1 MFHMLFFCLEILFF
15 SILSPEFIFVKLSW
29 QWHQYASYL
38 LRIYYQRELHSIAH
52 KIWSKVIVIIIFLG
66 GIWKKYDGECPV
78 EKEFK
83 TSLNWVKPY
92 LSWQP
97 KPISPPPRIK
107 DKWMHLQLCAISWLE
122 KVVIAN
128 DWLLKCNA
136 HFRLQLIWIK
146 RNCHE
151 MGWWSTSIQGGLMTT
166 GAMSTW
172 PAPLTQSEHSDFTLN
187 ISSLFIFGYFH
198 PSQIL

>member
-1 MFHMLFFCLEILFF
+1 M
-15 SILSPEFIFVKLSW
+15 
-29 QWHQYASYL
+29 HQTYL
-38 LRIYYQRELHSIAH
+38 LRIWYQRELHSIAQ
-52 KIWSKVIVIIIFLG
+52 KIWSKVIFLG
-66 GIWKKYDGECPV
+66 GICKKYDGECLV

-107 DKWMHLQLCAISWLE
+107 NKWMHLQLCAISWLE

-146 RNCHE
+146 RNGMMVHFHTRWTDDHRSNE
-151 MGWWSTSIQGGLMTT
+151 HLAGTSYSIRTLWLYPQHFIPFYCWLFSSSSNMYYKMLLHWNL
-166 GAMSTW
+166 AI
-172 PAPLTQSEHSDFTLN
+172 LN
-187 ISSLFIFGYFH
+187 ITLI
-198 PSQIL
+198 

>member
-1 MFHMLFFCLEILFF
+1 M
-15 SILSPEFIFVKLSW
+15 
-29 QWHQYASYL
+29 HQTYL
-38 LRIYYQRELHSIAH
+38 LRIWYQRELHSIAQ
-52 KIWSKVIVIIIFLG
+52 KIWSKVIVIFLG
-66 GIWKKYDGECPV
+66 GICKKYDGECPV

-136 HFRLQLIWIK
+136 HFRLDWFESKEIAKKWDDGPLPYK
-146 RNCHE
+146 VD
-151 MGWWSTSIQGGLMTT
+151 WWPQEQWALGRHLLLNQNT
-166 GAMSTW
+166 
-172 PAPLTQSEHSDFTLN
+172 PALWLYPQHFIPFYCWLF
-187 ISSLFIFGYFH
+187 SSSSNMYYKMLLHWNQF
-198 PSQIL
+198 